1 MIGFHDFSA
10 EDIKTILDLEIK
22 NRKEDF
28 KDFSSIDEVTN
39 LSMKIINS
47 QEENGRTIKQKV
59 QKIIEELAY
68 MSYLKS

>member
-1 MIGFHDFSA
+1 MNL
-10 EDIKTILDLEIK
+10 DIVEIK